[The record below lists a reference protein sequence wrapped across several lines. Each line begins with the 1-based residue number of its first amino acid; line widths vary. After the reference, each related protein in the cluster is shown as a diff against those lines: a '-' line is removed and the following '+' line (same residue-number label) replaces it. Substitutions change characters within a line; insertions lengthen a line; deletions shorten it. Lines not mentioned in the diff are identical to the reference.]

1 MSTSKTLLWV
11 NKMDMSWF
19 DGGGGYSFFGA
30 LVSCGYQVLSHIG
43 VFPRSAIVSAFV
55 LNLAGPFAPPNVSLS
70 DMRWYNV
77 PLQLI

>member
-1 MSTSKTLLWV
+1 MSTVKGLLWANRMESSRV
-11 NKMDMSWF
+11 
-19 DGGGGYSFFGA
+19 DGGGINSWFGA
-30 LVSCGYQVLSHIG
+30 WVSCGYQVLSHIG